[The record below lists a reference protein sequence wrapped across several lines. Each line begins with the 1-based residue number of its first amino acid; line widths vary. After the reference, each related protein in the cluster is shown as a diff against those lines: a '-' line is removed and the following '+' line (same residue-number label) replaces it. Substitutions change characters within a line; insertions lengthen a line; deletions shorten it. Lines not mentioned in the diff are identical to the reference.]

1 MGNIQLEISLGN
13 HLAKKKKG
21 KKPRQSANNSGNDE
35 WYTPPEIIDL
45 VRQVFGGSID
55 LDPASCDYAQTWIK
69 ANTYYVELHK
79 QTAPYYTHK
88 NKQIDGLAHQW
99 KAKNVFLNP
108 PYSHLS
114 KKDRK
119 AGKKSWLEYFV
130 EEFDKGNFNEG
141 IILVN
146 SNTGT
151 QWYQD
156 LAPRSTLMCLLNSR
170 IKFIDGRTN
179 ETGDN
184 PGAHNSFFY
193 FKKDGNITQF
203 EKVFGSVGVILK
215 PQ

>member
-1 MGNIQLEISLGN
+1 MKNKQLQISLDN
-13 HLAKKKKG
+13 IVTQVS
-21 KKPRQSANNSGNDE
+21 KPRQAVNNSGNDE
-35 WYTPPEIIDL
+35 WYTPPEIINL

-69 ANTYYVELHK
+69 ANNYFTL
-79 QTAPYYTHK
+79 QT
-88 NKQIDGLAHQW
+88 NGLAQKW
-99 KAKNVFLNP
+99 KADSVFLNP

-130 EEFDKGNFNEG
+130 DEFDKGHFQEG

-146 SNTGT
+146 SNTGS

-156 LAPRSTLMCLLNSR
+156 LAPHSTLMCLINSR
-170 IKFIDGRTN
+170 IKFIDSRTKQPG
-179 ETGDN
+179 EQ

-193 FKKDGNITQF
+193 FKNDKNTTQF
-203 EKVFGSVGVILK
+203 ENVFSSVGVILK

>member
-13 HLAKKKKG
+13 IVSQT
-21 KKPRQSANNSGNDE
+21 KKPRQAANNSGNDE

-45 VRQVFGGSID
+45 VRQVFGGTID
-55 LDPASCDYAQTWIK
+55 LDPASCNYAQTWIK
-69 ANTYYVELHK
+69 ANTYYQKPLSATK
-79 QTAPYYTHK
+79 TAPAY
-88 NKQIDGLAHQW
+88 GLNFNLGGLSHQW
-99 KAKNVFLNP
+99 KANNVFLNP

-130 EEFDKGNFNEG
+130 SEFDKGHFDEG

-146 SNTGT
+146 TNNNT

-156 LAPRSTLMCLLNSR
+156 LAPHSTLICLKGKPR
-170 IKFIDGRTN
+170 IKYIEGSTKKA
-179 ETGDN
+179 GKS

-193 FKKDGNITQF
+193 FKKDGNTTQF
-203 EKVFGSVGVILK
+203 ENVFGTVGVILK